1 MNKNDYKILEEA
13 YGNILLKEFDNG
25 ETETPEEM
33 EHEKIG
39 MLKNHLRSVIDHAT
53 ELLDK
58 VENGEVANV
67 PPWAEEKIAIARN
80 LLTQK
85 IDINTISIATGLS
98 EEEIKNLEAKMKS

>member
-67 PPWAEEKIAIARN
+67 PPWAEEKIAIATHSLVN
-80 LLTQK
+80 MSDTLQAIVDNHTQDL
-85 IDINTISIATGLS
+85 IDKRQT
-98 EEEIKNLEAKMKS
+98 KY